1 MLIATVLPERTV
13 QHTYVWWGVNVKA
26 QNYQNIISEAVVTSL
41 STTLFAN
48 KNWIYQ
54 QDSAPSHKVKATQ
67 ND

>member
-26 QNYQNIISEAVVTSL
+26 QNYHFGGVVTSL